1 MNRHKKPSNK
11 EIILYYFNELVL
23 PNLLPK
29 VRLLFLVELST
40 LALYSSTNTLEG
52 NVKKNC
58 EM

>member
-52 NVKKNC
+52 NVKKSC